1 MCTTLLFFILLSFLP
16 SFRFFPLPSSSLQLG
31 YAISWVEAKN
41 GDLILR
47 EGDASDSVLVIVY
60 GRLRAVPRK
69 RRHRI
74 GAGASQSA
82 GHEFSGDMGIG
93 AATPGPA
100 SSLDFGAETGNASW
114 RHLGSIASGLSQ
126 LGGATTDSMGSPR
139 SAAAGGSSAS
149 MSSSAGT
156 SAWNSSGNQAYA
168 DPTAQQP
175 REFGFGD
182 VVGAQ
187 EFLSGE
193 RHRVSVCAVRSSQ
206 LARIPGAVFHHTA
219 RKFPHVW
226 SHFCRYVFGLLDRGG
241 PSHGEQRRSVLTVAV
256 VPIVDDVPIDYF
268 CDKLHASLEII
279 GKSTLL
285 DGGEASLA
293 ARFRSSRS
301 TPSGT
306 PLASPAAK
314 QDNGGDSMKARADA
328 KLLRRIVAQAQRQE
342 NLTRRL
348 SQLEQQNK
356 HLIFKIKKPHE
367 NRRWTCAAVANADI
381 VILVGSL
388 VVFGTWPA

>member
-1 MCTTLLFFILLSFLP
+1 MIQLCARGSLP
-16 SFRFFPLPSSSLQLG
+16 FQLG

-69 RRHRI
+69 RKHRI

-93 AATPGPA
+93 TATPGPA
-100 SSLDFGAETGNASW
+100 SSLDFDAETGNASW
-114 RHLGSIASGLSQ
+114 RHLGSVASGLSQ
-126 LGGATTDSMGSPR
+126 LGATTDSVGSPR
-139 SAAAGGSSAS
+139 NGPNPSAP
-149 MSSSAGT
+149 MSSGGPA
-156 SAWNSSGNQAYA
+156 AWNSSGSQAYA

-193 RHRVSVCAVRSSQ
+193 RHHVSVCAVRSSQ

-226 SHFCRYVFGLLDRGG
+226 SHFCRYVFGLRTRRG
-241 PSHGEQRRSVLTVAV
+241 PSHGEQHRSVLTVAV

-268 CDKLHASLEII
+268 CDKLHAGLEII

-285 DGGEASLA
+285 DGGEATLA
-293 ARFRSSRS
+293 SRFRTSRS
-301 TPSGT
+301 TPSAT
-306 PLASPAAK
+306 PLASPASK
-314 QDNGGDSMKARADA
+314 QDKEGDSMKARADD

-348 SQLEQQNK
+348 SQLEQQNM

-367 NRRWTCAAVANADI
+367 NRRWTRAAVANADI
-381 VILVGSL
+381 VLLVGAL
-388 VVFGTWPA
+388 